1 MSVVKLIWVL
11 TVFHFNPLP
20 HESFWH
26 PALLVINFLPTVRN
40 LPPAIYHPFTWLFNS
55 SMYMCIA
62 ISKLLI
68 YTQIETT
75 VSPRRVCF
83 FFVHLW
89 EFINH
94 LICKQSSFLLLT
106 ISVLYNFCC
115 LTAIARTSGMIL
127 NRSGKK
133 TCLLPCLLNL
143 ESIQFLGLPF

>member
-1 MSVVKLIWVL
+1 MNHSGI
-11 TVFHFNPLP
+11 LP
-20 HESFWH
+20 
-26 PALLVINFLPTVRN
+26 LLVINFLPTVRN

-62 ISKLLI
+62 VSKLLI

-75 VSPRRVCF
+75 VSPRRGF
-83 FFVHLW
+83 FFFFWSIWW

-94 LICKQSSFLLLT
+94 LICKQSIFLLLT
-106 ISVLYNFCC
+106 ISVLYNFFCC

-133 TCLLPCLLNL
+133 TCLLPCL
-143 ESIQFLGLPF
+143 